1 MICGK
6 CSVHVG
12 RYCFNSLFSLP
23 MGELQYILRCKWQ
36 TFWQVGFVERRK
48 NREAKEEEGCQ
59 GGHKH
64 CRKGSPS
71 CGSHG
76 PSQHPRPQGLRQLKT
91 RDSAS
96 YTPKG
101 TKRRFEILYDS
112 SVLRTSASSP
122 NHCIVSSSLSLAFGV
137 GLPFIMG
144 DAEIFRDIPSPVAL
158 LQKLGRENITCCG
171 WKTSHGVQEGRRAGM
186 PGYSA
191 NH

>member
-1 MICGK
+1 MRG
-6 CSVHVG
+6 G
-12 RYCFNSLFSLP
+12 R
-23 MGELQYILRCKWQ
+23 
-36 TFWQVGFVERRK
+36 TERQRK
-48 NREAKEEEGCQ
+48 KRGVKEGTNTAEREARPVEATTL
-59 GGHKH
+59 
-64 CRKGSPS
+64 
-71 CGSHG
+71 
-76 PSQHPRPQGLRQLKT
+76 SQHPRPQGLRQLKT

-158 LQKLGRENITCCG
+158 LQKLGRENITCSG